1 MKQWLNN
8 KSEEAALESYAAL
21 QPPSISPPTVPLM
34 PPLYL
39 CPYLITLHP
48 TIQFHKLF
56 EHAQSVFSN
65 NKEPRCLPY
74 IDLEFLNLP
83 ETHFF
88 PTAPVSPQACSK
100 EDIDRYR
107 SYGKGR
113 SVSGTAA
120 IGASKAWAFHA
131 GKFAI
136 LVGKIANVLTDHQC
150 LHFTEILRVS
160 GMVSSQGFDYC
171 SRIQQRSPS
180 PMANSNSIF
189 NVGGTGIGILSAP
202 LRETDNIIFAH
213 IAGFSQGIA
222 IDRREAPPA
231 SPKSC
236 TIKKVL
242 RLEIPVDTY
251 PNVTFFNFVGRL
263 LGPRGNSLKRIE
275 ASTGCRVYI
284 RGKGSIKDSY
294 QVRRILQLP
303 NLSSLRE
310 SSKDDSPHP
319 SGSVSPFYNGMKRA
333 KAGRDHK
340 ILLL

>member
-1 MKQWLNN
+1 MSSL
-8 KSEEAALESYAAL
+8 YAH
-21 QPPSISPPTVPLM
+21 S
-34 PPLYL
+34 
-39 CPYLITLHP
+39 
-48 TIQFHKLF
+48 
-56 EHAQSVFSN
+56 
-65 NKEPRCLPY
+65 
-74 IDLEFLNLP
+74 
-83 ETHFF
+83 FF

-100 EDIDRYR
+100 EDIDSQYLAQLL
-107 SYGKGR
+107 SE
-113 SVSGTAA
+113 
-120 IGASKAWAFHA
+120 
-131 GKFAI
+131 
-136 LVGKIANVLTDHQC
+136 HQRLGPFMQVFPIC
-150 LHFTEILRVS
+150 SHLLNKEILRVS

-202 LRETDNIIFAH
+202 LRE

-251 PNVTFFNFVGRL
+251 PNFNFVGRL

-294 QVRRILQLP
+294 QEEKLRGRPAYEHLNDPLHILIEAELP
-303 NLSSLRE
+303 ANMIDARLRHAHQVIEELLRPVDESQDYYKKQQLRE
-310 SSKDDSPHP
+310 LAMLNSGSKDDSPHP

-333 KAGRDHK
+333 KAGR
-340 ILLL
+340 